1 MKAQKIDSFSEI
13 ALYLLDATRRTFIRC
28 NRWSDNVWMLL
39 DKRPDSTIAY
49 PYFWDENTES
59 FAKIGE
65 IGSTETIEINTLIYE
80 DWYVCFG

>member
-13 ALYLLDATRRTFIRC
+13 ALYLGDITRRTFIRC
-28 NRWSDNVWMLL
+28 DRWSNNVWMLL
-39 DKRPDSTIAY
+39 DKRPDSIIAY

-59 FAKIGE
+59 FAKLEVVRPI
-65 IGSTETIEINTLIYE
+65 ETIEISTLIYE